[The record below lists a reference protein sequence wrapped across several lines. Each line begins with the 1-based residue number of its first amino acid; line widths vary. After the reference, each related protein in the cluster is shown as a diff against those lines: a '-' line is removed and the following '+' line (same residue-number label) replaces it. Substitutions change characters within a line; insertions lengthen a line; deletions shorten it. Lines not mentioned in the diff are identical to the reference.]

1 MEKQWRPETVAVQGS
16 YRPGAGEVR
25 IPPIY
30 QSTGF
35 FFDEPGHVAD
45 LFDLKTP
52 GHMYSRIS
60 NPGVAYLEEKIALL
74 EGGVGAVATSS
85 GQAAIAMAI
94 LNICGAGQHIV
105 ASSAL
110 YGGTYTLLDH
120 TLRRWGI
127 EVSFVS
133 PAASVEE
140 MARHFRP
147 ETRLLLAETIGN
159 PGLGVLDFAK
169 FAQVAREMQVP
180 LLIDNTFAT
189 PYLCRPLEQGANLVV
204 HSTTK
209 YLDGHA
215 TSVGG
220 VIVDGG
226 NFDWNN
232 GKYPELCQPD
242 PAYHGICYW
251 NEFGKKAYI
260 TKARVQLLRD
270 LGACMSP
277 FNAFLTN
284 LGIETLALRMERHS
298 QNAQELAQF
307 LQKHPQVTRVN
318 YPGLPDSTAYGLARK
333 YLPHGASGV
342 LTFNIRGGAEAGKRF
357 ISRLQLASLV
367 VHVGDL
373 RTLVLQP
380 STTTHSQLTPEQQEA
395 AGVSPDMI
403 RVSVGIE
410 AIEDL
415 KADFAQALE

>member
-133 PAASVEE
+133 PAASGEE
-140 MARHFRP
+140 MASHFRP

-169 FAQVAREMQVP
+169 YAQVAREMQVP

-251 NEFGKKAYI
+251 DEFGKKAYI

-298 QNAQELAQF
+298 QNALELAKF
-307 LQKHPQVTRVN
+307 LHKHPQVTRVN
-318 YPGLPDSTAYGLARK
+318 YPGLPDSTAYALAQK

-367 VHVGDL
+367 VHVVYFL
-373 RTLVLQP
+373 TLVLQP

>member
-251 NEFGKKAYI
+251 DEFGKKAYI

-380 STTTHSQLTPEQQEA
+380 STTTHSQLTPQQQEA

>member
-1 MEKQWRPETVAVQGS
+1 MEKQWRPETIAVQGS

-35 FFDEPGHVAD
+35 FFDEPEHVAD

-74 EGGVGAVATSS
+74 EGGVGALATAS

-110 YGGTYTLLDH
+110 YGGTYSLLDH

-127 EVSFVS
+127 DVSFVS
-133 PAASVEE
+133 PAASAAE
-140 MARHFRP
+140 MASHFRP
-147 ETRLLLAETIGN
+147 GTRLLLAETIGN
-159 PGLGVLDFAK
+159 PALDVLEFAK

-180 LLIDNTFAT
+180 LLVDNTFAT

-242 PAYHGICYW
+242 PAYHGMCYRDR
-251 NEFGKKAYI
+251 FGEKAYI

-298 QNAQELAQF
+298 CNALELAQF
-307 LQKHPQVTRVN
+307 LQKRPEVSRVN
-318 YPGLPDSTAYGLARK
+318 YPGLPDSTAYGLAQK
-333 YLPHGASGV
+333 YLPRGASGV